1 MTILGALHGLEFDL
15 AVIIKVDKRQILRWY
30 SCLDCG
36 EKTIRFLYKL
46 NQIGLLL
53 SLAGLLTNSVAP
65 VFGANKV
72 QEAYAHY
79 QAHRF
84 KEASAAFDL
93 YLQTSPRDANAMYY
107 DALCNQ
113 QIGNMSRAKSL
124 YRQVVQTSPGSQ
136 IASYAESVLVKL
148 DPSYHSTGAVSRGSQ
163 SVTSSSITSVT
174 SRSESTIQG
183 PDQANVYY
191 KAQGK
196 RMMLTVEING
206 HPVEMMLDTGAPG
219 ICIGRHELASIGVR
233 PPDGEATGSTGGS
246 SNADRIGT
254 WRMTA
259 AVKVGPFIDPKAD
272 IQVMDSEDG
281 HALLGQTF
289 VKHFEYQVDQSAKC
303 IRFTKK
309 GSLASS
315 QSQGYSLP
323 FTFREAGNR
332 IIVEGEI
339 NGRKNKFMMDTGN
352 SGSGIAFHSP
362 EQAAKYGAPVP
373 DGCPTGTFTGV
384 SGSGS
389 AYVYT
394 INHLRIG
401 PIDCND
407 LSVAAHMG
415 GGFGGE
421 EPLLGHQVF
430 DGWQYTVDYDKK
442 VIHLLRR

>member
-1 MTILGALHGLEFDL
+1 MTN
-15 AVIIKVDKRQILRWY
+15 R
-30 SCLDCG
+30 
-36 EKTIRFLYKL
+36 TLYKQSL
-46 NQIGLLL
+46 LGLLL
-53 SLAGLLTNSVAP
+53 FSFAFSVNSCPPASAAGKL
-65 VFGANKV
+65 

-84 KEASAAFDL
+84 KEATAAFDL
-93 YLQTSPRDANAMYY
+93 YLQTNPRDANAMYY

-113 QIGNMSRAKSL
+113 QIGNMSRAKTL

-136 IASYAESVLVKL
+136 ISSYAESILVKL
-148 DPSYHSTGAVSRGSQ
+148 DPSYHASSSAARSGSSVSSP
-163 SVTSSSITSVT
+163 SVTSVI
-174 SRSESTIQG
+174 SRSDSSIQG
-183 PDQANVYY
+183 PEQANVYY
-191 KAQGK
+191 RAQGK
-196 RMMLTVEING
+196 QMMITVEING

-219 ICIGRHELASIGVR
+219 ICIGKHQLAAIGVR
-233 PPDGEATGSTGGS
+233 PPEGAATGATGGS
-246 SNADRIGT
+246 SNADRVAT

-259 AVKVGPFIDPKAD
+259 ALKVGPFTDPKAD
-272 IQVMDSEDG
+272 IQVLDADDG
-281 HALLGQTF
+281 NALLGQSF
-289 VKHFEYQVDQSAKC
+289 VKHFEYEVDQSAHR

-309 GSLASS
+309 GAGVSTQA
-315 QSQGYSLP
+315 QGYSLP

-332 IIVEGEI
+332 VIVEGEI
-339 NGRKNKFMMDTGN
+339 DGRKNKFMMDTGN
-352 SGSGIAFHSP
+352 SGSGISFHSP

-373 DGCPTGTFTGV
+373 DGCPTSTFTGV

-394 INHLRIG
+394 IHHLRVG

-407 LSVAAHMG
+407 LNVAAHMG